1 MPKARTK
8 KKLAPKPKPK
18 NRTSSTALFAQN
30 NQDIKQALKGKLSF
44 GAAMHMLGGSGRPT
58 TSRGRGGRG
67 GGVSGAMWGKTPTDV
82 VIRTIKGKK
91 VPIGKGRNR

>member
-1 MPKARTK
+1 MELEPRS
-8 KKLAPKPKPK
+8 K
-18 NRTSSTALFAQN
+18 NRTSSTALLAQN

-58 TSRGRGGRG
+58 SSRGRGGKG

-82 VIRTIKGKK
+82 VIRTIKGRK
-91 VPIGKGRNR
+91 VPLGQGKKK

>member
-1 MPKARTK
+1 MARAK
-8 KKLAPKPKPK
+8 KKVTPKPRSK
-18 NRTSSTALFAQN
+18 NRTSSTALLAQN

-58 TSRGRGGRG
+58 SSRGRGGKG

-82 VIRTIKGKK
+82 VIRTIKGRK
-91 VPIGKGRNR
+91 VPLGQGKKK